1 MAVTICHASID
12 EHGSAKNGAA
22 GDQTKREVCS
32 RPWYSKPWGIMLRYK
47 DKDIANKFKARFREK
62 V

>member
-22 GDQTKREVCS
+22 GDQTKKEVCTRS
-32 RPWYSKPWGIMLRYK
+32 WYSKPWGIMLR
-47 DKDIANKFKARFREK
+47 
-62 V
+62 